1 MKKTFKFAAI
11 AIAAMALMTA
21 CNNAPETTE
30 DTTAIDTPEVIDTPV
45 VDTIVADT
53 VAVVEETPATTA
65 KKSNKKT
72 SNKKAVTETKT
83 EGGKVIGAI
92 NTTEKTTKQEKAIT
106 NGEFKR

>member
-30 DTTAIDTPEVIDTPV
+30 DTTAVDTPEVIDTPV
-45 VDTIVADT
+45 VDTPAVDT
-53 VAVVEETPATTA
+53 TVVEEAPATNA
-65 KKSNKKT
+65 KKPAKKT

-83 EGGKVIGAI
+83 EDGRAIGAI
-92 NTTEKTTKQEKAIT
+92 NTTEKTVKQEKAIN